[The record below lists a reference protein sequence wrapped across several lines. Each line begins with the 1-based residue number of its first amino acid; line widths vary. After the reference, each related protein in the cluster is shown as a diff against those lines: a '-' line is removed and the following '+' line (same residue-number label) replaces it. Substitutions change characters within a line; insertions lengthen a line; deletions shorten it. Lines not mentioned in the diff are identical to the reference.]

1 MKDSITRSFEK
12 GGLSVALDGSEN
24 DEVNI
29 DGLPDYQIPSAFMQN
44 NEYVLNNDDESEK
57 ENEDKGNAENEEEF
71 QILIYSNLPI
81 VIEWYSIQNRIKEP
95 RQITFSFYK
104 EFLFHNSFTA
114 LVIINM
120 NFYPKYKPMHF
131 LIDFL
136 LRV

>member
-1 MKDSITRSFEK
+1 MKDSITRSFKK

-57 ENEDKGNAENEEEF
+57 ENEDKGNAKNEGEF

-81 VIEWYSIQNRIKEP
+81 VIE
-95 RQITFSFYK
+95 
-104 EFLFHNSFTA
+104 
-114 LVIINM
+114 
-120 NFYPKYKPMHF
+120 
-131 LIDFL
+131 
-136 LRV
+136 